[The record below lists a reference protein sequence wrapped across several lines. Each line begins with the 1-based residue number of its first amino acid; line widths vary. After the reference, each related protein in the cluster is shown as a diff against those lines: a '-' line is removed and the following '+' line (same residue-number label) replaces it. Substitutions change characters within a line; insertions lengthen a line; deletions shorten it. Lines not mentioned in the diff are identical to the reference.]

1 MRRLLVLIV
10 ILLVFLAGLSALR
23 KYSPRLLDVNQ
34 SSNFLPQSTEK
45 VKVISEESVVI
56 DVVKKAGPSVVTI
69 AETAPQLSQQ
79 SDPFSFF
86 DFPGNGRGQSSP
98 SNEPQSIGSGFLVTN
113 DGFVVTNKHVVSDAG
128 AKYTVITQ
136 SDKKYTVQKI
146 YRDPLNDIAIL
157 KIDPTQN
164 NEKLTQ
170 LTLGDSTKLQVGQL
184 VIAIGTPLGQFNNS
198 VTTGVVSGLGRG
210 ITAGSS
216 FEGFAE
222 QLDNVIQTDA
232 AINPGNSGGPL
243 LSSAG
248 QVIGVNTAVSQS
260 GQNIGFALPINVI
273 KDSLKNFNQT
283 GQFNRPYLGV
293 QYQMITRDQALRN
306 DLPEGAYIR
315 NVIPGSAA
323 DKAEVKA
330 DEIITKIDGQKLE
343 AGKLEL
349 AQIISKKK
357 VGDTLTL
364 TIWQDTTSSN
374 DVQQTSKTFEVTVTL
389 EAAPEQ

>member
-1 MRRLLVLIV
+1 MRRLIFLVI
-10 ILLVFLAGLSALR
+10 ILLFILGLLTAV
-23 KYSPRLLDVNQ
+23 KQYSPQLMKAGVQ
-34 SSNFLPQSTEK
+34 SSILPPGTEN

-56 DVVKKAGPSVVTI
+56 DVVKKSSPSVVTI
-69 AETAPQLSQQ
+69 AETSPQLSQQ
-79 SDPFSFF
+79 NDPFSFF
-86 DFPGNGRGQSSP
+86 NLPDDGSNSQ
-98 SNEPQSIGSGFLVTN
+98 SNEPQNIGSGFLVTA
-113 DGFVVTNKHVVSDAG
+113 DGFIVTNKHVVSDTG
-128 AKYTVITQ
+128 AKYTVITTA
-136 SDKKYTVQKI
+136 DKKYAVEKI

-157 KIDPTQN
+157 KINASQN
-164 NEKLTQ
+164 GETLTP
-170 LTLGDSTKLQVGQL
+170 LNLGDSSKLQVGQL
-184 VIAIGTPLGQFNNS
+184 VVAIGTPLGQFSNS

-210 ITAGSS
+210 ITAGSE

-243 LSSAG
+243 LNSSG

-293 QYQMITRDQALRN
+293 QYQMITRDEALRN
-306 DLPEGAYIR
+306 DLPEGAFVR
-315 NVIPGSAA
+315 NVLSGSAA
-323 DKAEVKA
+323 EKGGLKNGD
-330 DEIITKIDGQKLE
+330 IITQIDGQKLQ

-357 VGDTLTL
+357 VGDSLTM
-364 TIWQDTTSSN
+364 TVWHDNGDGSAGKTT
-374 DVQQTSKTFEVTVTL
+374 DITVTL
-389 EAAPEQ
+389 DSAPEQ